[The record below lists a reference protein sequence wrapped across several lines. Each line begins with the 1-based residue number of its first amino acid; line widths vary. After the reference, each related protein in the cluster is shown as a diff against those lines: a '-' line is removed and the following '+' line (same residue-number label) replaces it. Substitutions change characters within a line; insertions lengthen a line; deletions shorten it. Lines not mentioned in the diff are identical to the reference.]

1 LSRRPD
7 VSKPL
12 ISLMETATHYCMC
25 KARFTLC
32 GPPRRPCT
40 VALRARLAT
49 KELHGRLLSRIG
61 RQSSKGDEGHW
72 FSAPPCGTPPRR
84 PRPNLRGAG
93 RSQPPSLIAILGCSQ
108 VATQLYRCSA
118 QLTRAATTTLI
129 PMGCLSHR
137 HVIKRVDTAGE
148 FATSQAVLHR
158 LMHRIC
164 GTFPEDSLILE
175 SRGDRR
181 PAMSALSRRMISS
194 TGQGMWDLRPVRTF
208 VGVTRPR
215 SRRARP

>member
-1 LSRRPD
+1 MVDCCPESAGNRQKAMRPLVLRPAMWD
-7 VSKPL
+7 AS
-12 ISLMETATHYCMC
+12 
-25 KARFTLC
+25 
-32 GPPRRPCT
+32 PP
-40 VALRARLAT
+40 
-49 KELHGRLLSRIG
+49 
-61 RQSSKGDEGHW
+61 
-72 FSAPPCGTPPRR
+72 APTQPQ
-84 PRPNLRGAG
+84 GAG

-164 GTFPEDSLILE
+164 GTFPQDSLILE